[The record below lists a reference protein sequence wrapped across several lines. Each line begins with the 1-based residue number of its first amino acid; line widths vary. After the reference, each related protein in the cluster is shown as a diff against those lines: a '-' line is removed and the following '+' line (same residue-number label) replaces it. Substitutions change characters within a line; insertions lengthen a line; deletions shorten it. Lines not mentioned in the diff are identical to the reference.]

1 MVIKLLNTSE
11 YLELCEAIGDEILLL
26 PICQTY
32 KKLQQE
38 IKNNSEIID
47 LINKFEIAKEAYA
60 DVERYGGKYH
70 PDYKIVSQQLIE
82 AKSNLF
88 QNSYIKEF
96 KECEREIQ
104 LILDNIAKSLSQAV
118 EFKMNKS
125 KSCGCG
131 SGNCSK

>member
-11 YLELCEAIGDEILLL
+11 YLELCETIGDEILLL

>member
-11 YLELCEAIGDEILLL
+11 YIELCEAIGDEILLL
-26 PICQTY
+26 PVCQTY
-32 KKLQQE
+32 KNLQQE
-38 IKNNSEIID
+38 IKVNRDVID
-47 LINKFEIAKEAYA
+47 LINKFEKAKEAYA

-88 QNSYIKEF
+88 NNTYIKQL

-104 LILDNIAKSLSQAV
+104 HILDEIAKSLSQAV
-118 EFKMNKS
+118 ELKRNKN

-131 SGNCSK
+131 NGNCSK

>member
-1 MVIKLLNTSE
+1 MVIRLLNTSE

-38 IKNNSEIID
+38 IKTNSEIIE
-47 LINKFEIAKEAYA
+47 LINKFEKAKEAYA
-60 DVERYGGKYH
+60 DVERYGKYH
-70 PDYKIVSQQLIE
+70 PDYKMVSQQLIE

-88 QNSYIKEF
+88 QNPYIKEF
-96 KECEREIQ
+96 KKCEREIQ
-104 LILDNIAKSLSQAV
+104 LILDDIAQKISRVV
-118 EFKMNKS
+118 EFKINKN

>member
-1 MVIKLLNTSE
+1 MVIRLLNTSE

-38 IKNNSEIID
+38 IKANSEINE

-70 PDYKIVSQQLIE
+70 PDYKMVSQQLIE

-88 QNSYIKEF
+88 QNPYIKEF
-96 KECEREIQ
+96 KKCEREIQ
-104 LILDNIAKSLSQAV
+104 LILDDIAQKISRAV
-118 EFKMNKS
+118 EFKINKN

>member
-1 MVIKLLNTSE
+1 MVIRLLNTSE

-38 IKNNSEIID
+38 IKNNSEINE

-70 PDYKIVSQQLIE
+70 PDYKMVSQQLIE

-88 QNSYIKEF
+88 QNPYIKEF
-96 KECEREIQ
+96 KKCEREIQ
-104 LILDNIAKSLSQAV
+104 LILDDIAQKISRVV
-118 EFKMNKS
+118 EFKINKN

>member
-1 MVIKLLNTSE
+1 MVIRLLNTSE

-38 IKNNSEIID
+38 IKTNSEINE
-47 LINKFEIAKEAYA
+47 LIHKFEIAKEAYA

-70 PDYKIVSQQLIE
+70 PDYKMVSQQLIE

-88 QNSYIKEF
+88 QNPYIKEF
-96 KECEREIQ
+96 KKCEREIQ
-104 LILDNIAKSLSQAV
+104 LILDDIAQKISRAV
-118 EFKMNKS
+118 EFKINKN

>member
-1 MVIKLLNTSE
+1 MVIRLLNTSE

-26 PICQTY
+26 PISQTY

-38 IKNNSEIID
+38 IKTNSEIIE

-70 PDYKIVSQQLIE
+70 PDYKMVSQQLIE

-88 QNSYIKEF
+88 QNPYIKEL
-96 KECEREIQ
+96 KKCEREIQ
-104 LILDNIAKSLSQAV
+104 LILDDIAQKISRVV
-118 EFKMNKS
+118 EFKINKN

>member
-38 IKNNSEIID
+38 IKTNSEIIE

-88 QNSYIKEF
+88 QNPYIKEL
-96 KECEREIQ
+96 KKCEREIQ